1 MERMLE
7 FKNFEQSNNHISAD
21 LYLDGKY
28 LMRMFSDMQQ
38 ICSGEKTDVVL
49 YEYFRTASLYYIN
62 QEDDMLVNLSPAST
76 TKTTH

>member
-7 FKNFEQSNNHISAD
+7 FKNFEQNNNHISAD
-21 LYLDGKY
+21 LYVDGKY

-38 ICSGEKTDVVL
+38 ICDGEKTDVVL

-62 QEDDMLVNLSPAST
+62 QSDNELANISPVAI